1 MAYEKRSKGK
11 APGAGPFLAE
21 ITSHLDPTYMGG
33 LEAILVKNVSGRRER
48 QGESFVFRYMTPFY
62 GVTNPK
68 FEGNNNAD
76 WRDSQKSYGMWMVP
90 PDIGTL
96 IMVIFIDGDQNQGYW
111 IGCVPDS
118 LQNHMVPGL
127 AASRMTATTAEQ
139 KDRYGTDNLPVTE
152 LLKKDQKLDNPNVN
166 KILKAVHPFAESLLA
181 QGLLLDD
188 IRGTTTSSA
197 RREHPS
203 SVFGISTPGPL
214 DTSDG
219 NRQGNI
225 GQTQSRL
232 VPVARL
238 GGSQFVMDDG
248 DVNRQNELVRIRT
261 RTGHQILL
269 HNSSDLIYIANSG
282 GTAWL
287 EMTSNGKIDI
297 YAKDSV
303 SIHSENDFNFRADRD
318 INLEAGRNF
327 NVRAL
332 QHIDIE
338 ATGHYFLKVDDVAKF
353 SFIKNKD
360 ETVGQNL
367 TLSVGNN
374 FSLGVTENIIVASG
388 SSVSVGATDQI
399 KLGSGGNLNLTGSNI
414 IGSAGEIHWNGPT
427 AEVPDSPAQAE
438 TPSNLPLWS
447 LPNRDSNG
455 TWSGS
460 GILNKYKADSVS
472 SIMQR
477 MPTHEPW
484 DQHENINRNQFSSAA
499 TDNTLQN
506 RSDTVGNPNAGI
518 QTPANSTPVVPGT
531 CDPKYAS
538 MINSASGQAGI
549 AHLKQACADLG
560 VTSPYAVA
568 AILGISGG
576 ESGWKPITEN
586 LSGYANTNNDRI
598 RQLFTSRVAG
608 YSDAELTALKK
619 NTPAF
624 ANAIYG
630 GDFGKAQL
638 GNVMDGDGYKF
649 LGRGYFQL
657 TGRGN
662 YAKYSRL
669 VYNAGKI
676 SSPTAF
682 LDNPDLVNDPVIGAY
697 IAVIYALDRCKAPQT
712 SASYFEACKK
722 AVGFCTPDISATK
735 TGLYECFYAQL
746 NSNVVSTGN
755 GGIVNDGSGNPVQT
769 GQ

>member
-1 MAYEKRSKGK
+1 MPTETRSKGK

-33 LEAILVKNVSGRRER
+33 LEAVLIKNISGRRER

-127 AASRMTATTAEQ
+127 AASRMTAMTAEQ

-152 LLKKDQKLDNPNVN
+152 FLKKDQSLNNPNPN
-166 KILKAVHPFAESLLA
+166 KIPKAVHPFADRLVA

-188 IRGTTTSSA
+188 IRGITSSSA

-219 NRQGNI
+219 ANRKNI
-225 GQTQSRL
+225 GQTQARV
-232 VPVARL
+232 VPVGRL
-238 GGSQFVMDDG
+238 GGTQFIMDDG
-248 DVNRQNELVRIRT
+248 DVNGQNELVRIRT

-269 HNSSDLIYIANSG
+269 HNSADLIYIANSG

-327 NVRAL
+327 NVRSL
-332 QHIDIE
+332 QHMDIE
-338 ATGHYFLKVDDVAKF
+338 VAGHYFLKVDDVAKL

-367 TLSVGNN
+367 TLSVGTN
-374 FSLGVTENIIVASG
+374 FSLGVSENIVLAG
-388 SSVSVGATDQI
+388 GGAVSVGATDEI

-427 AEVPDSPAQAE
+427 AEVPDSPGQAE
-438 TPSNLPLWS
+438 TPSTLPLWS
-447 LPNRDSNG
+447 LPNRDSTGSWAAQG
-455 TWSGS
+455 T
-460 GILNKYKADSVS
+460 LNKYKADSIA

-484 DQHENINRNQFSSAA
+484 DQHENINPDQFSPAA
-499 TDNTLQN
+499 TDNTLQS
-506 RSDTVGNPNAGI
+506 RGDTVGSPNAGI
-518 QTPANSTPVVPGT
+518 QLPANSAPVVPGT
-531 CDPKYAS
+531 CDTKYAS
-538 MINSASGQAGI
+538 MINNASSQAGI

-586 LSGYANTNNDRI
+586 LAGYASTNNDRI

-638 GNVMDGDGYKF
+638 GNIMDGDGYKF

-669 VYNAGKI
+669 VYKAGKV

-682 LDNPDLVNDPVIGAY
+682 VDNPDLVNDPVIGAY
-697 IAVIYALDRCKAPQT
+697 TAVIYALDRCKVPQT
-712 SASYFEACKK
+712 SSGYFEACKK
-722 AVGFCTPDISATK
+722 AVGNCTPDINATK

-746 NSNVVSTGN
+746 SSNTVSTGS
-755 GGIVNDGSGNPVQT
+755 GSILTDSSGNPVQT